1 MLKWGYLMK
10 NKKLLIIIPAYNEE
24 GAIEKVTDSIKK
36 HLPMADILVVNDCS
50 TDRTG
55 EIVAAIPGV
64 NLINLP
70 INLGIGGAMQ
80 TGYKYAYENGY
91 DYAMQTDGD
100 GQHDPAEAAKL
111 IKEIEKEKADM
122 VIGSRFLEKT
132 NYEQSFL
139 RRLGIII
146 FEFLIKIL
154 IHQKVTDATSGFR
167 IANKKIIKKFAE
179 YYPSDYPEPE
189 VLVYLDNAG
198 LKFKE
203 IPAEMVHR
211 EHGKSS
217 ITSFKSAY
225 YMIKVIY
232 SLLISKIRGI

>member
-1 MLKWGYLMK
+1 ME
-10 NKKLLIIIPAYNEE
+10 NKKLLVIIPAYNEE
-24 GAIEKVTDSIKK
+24 GAIANVIANIKRC
-36 HLPMADILVVNDCS
+36 LPSADILVVNDCS

-55 EIVAAIPGV
+55 EIVASIPEA

-80 TGYKYAYENGY
+80 TGYIYAYENGY

-100 GQHDPAEAAKL
+100 GQHDPAEATKL
-111 IKEIEKEKADM
+111 IKEISKNKADM

-132 NYEQSFL
+132 GYKQSVL
-139 RRLGIII
+139 RRFGINI

-154 IHQKVTDATSGFR
+154 IHQKITDSTSGFR
-167 IANKKIIKKFAE
+167 IANKKVIKKFAE
-179 YYPSDYPEPE
+179 YYPTDYPEVE

-198 LKFKE
+198 LKFTEVPVKM
-203 IPAEMVHR
+203 ARR

-217 ITSFKSAY
+217 ITPFKSAY
-225 YMIKVIY
+225 YMVKVIY